1 MDSSFLRCVGDAFG
15 CKWSEQRQC
24 DTDHWGQH
32 CHHGAN
38 GYCDLHGRIT
48 HPNGDGHPSGGCVCT
63 DAHTD
68 TDADSYTH
76 SNPNPDAYAETFNRE
91 ENLEYHAEQHLDGD
105 QR

>member
-1 MDSSFLRCVGDAFG
+1 MDSSFFRCVGDAFG

-24 DTDHWGQH
+24 DAEYRGQH

-48 HPNGDGHPSGGCVCT
+48 HPNGDSHPSGGFVCT

-68 TDADSYTH
+68 SYAHAHSH
-76 SNPNPDAYAETFNRE
+76 SNPNPQANPQAFGRTESWKYQVE
-91 ENLEYHAEQHLDGD
+91 
-105 QR
+105 